1 MVDGYPFRGKADVLR
16 QNEIIDLKTTRN
28 IKYFKR
34 DAYDKGYDIQCYLY
48 CNLFD
53 ISYDNFT
60 FIAIDKMTLDIGFFY
75 GSENLYNSGKHKV
88 QKALQFYTDKLKGKK
103 EDQIKDF
110 IYNHYYEETL

>member
-1 MVDGYPFRGKADVLR
+1 MAAIVHGG
-16 QNEIIDLKTTRN
+16 NGSINHRN
-28 IKYFKR
+28 
-34 DAYDKGYDIQCYLY
+34 Q
-48 CNLFD
+48 
-53 ISYDNFT
+53 

-110 IYNHYYEETL
+110 IYNHYYEEKL